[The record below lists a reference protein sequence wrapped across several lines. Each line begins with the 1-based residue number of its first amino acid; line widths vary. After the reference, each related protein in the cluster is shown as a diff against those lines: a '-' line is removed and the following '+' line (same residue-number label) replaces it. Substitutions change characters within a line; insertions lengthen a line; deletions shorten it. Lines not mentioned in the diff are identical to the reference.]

1 MRAVSL
7 CIPELCLW
15 KAEVAAACLE
25 APVAP
30 LAVSRLDILDHL
42 WMRLCLQVK
51 QALTDFLQC
60 ISWHVCICHSW
71 RPNKGEQPLVFS
83 CTDRQSNLHTAIN
96 AIDHK

>member
-1 MRAVSL
+1 MQLSAAKKHPQSAQGARHTFAGCNTASHVIMGAISL

-42 WMRLCLQVK
+42 
-51 QALTDFLQC
+51 
-60 ISWHVCICHSW
+60 
-71 RPNKGEQPLVFS
+71 
-83 CTDRQSNLHTAIN
+83 
-96 AIDHK
+96 